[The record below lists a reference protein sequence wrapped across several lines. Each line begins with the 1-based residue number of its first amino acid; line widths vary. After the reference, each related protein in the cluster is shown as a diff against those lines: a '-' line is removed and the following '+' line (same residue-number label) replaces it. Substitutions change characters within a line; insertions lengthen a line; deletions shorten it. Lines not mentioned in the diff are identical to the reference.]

1 MEFNI
6 SWKYKDYE
14 LRKTSSLSKDI
25 DYWELVKWQ
34 KYDGKNSCFTLAYF
48 VREQEGWELKFV
60 GDRPFEYIEEDDLCT
75 IWSALK
81 MTNKAL
87 NDYFNI
93 ARVLDE

>member
-1 MEFNI
+1 MDFNI

-14 LRKTSSLSKDI
+14 LRKTSSLSKAA

-34 KYDGKNSCFTLAYF
+34 DNNSCFVLAYF
-48 VREQEGWELKFV
+48 AQDKEGWELKFV
-60 GDRPFEYIEEDDLCT
+60 GDRPFEYIEEDDLFT
-75 IWSALK
+75 VWNALK
-81 MTNKAL
+81 MTCRTL